1 MKTLVVILFTGIFLL
16 SSCSPSEQEI
26 EIPDNILS
34 QEKMI
39 DVLTHSYLA
48 EGASGINIK
57 NVQSQQFDSTYAF
70 NPLKDKG
77 ISKAMFDSSVV
88 FYSQH
93 PRALKIIY
101 EKVLDKLSVI
111 QAKGGLN

>member
-1 MKTLVVILFTGIFLL
+1 MKTLFVILLTPIFLL
-16 SSCSPSEQEI
+16 FSCSSSEQEI
-26 EIPDNILS
+26 EIPTGILTE
-34 QEKMI
+34 EKMI
-39 DVLTHSYLA
+39 DVLTHSYLS

-77 ISKAMFDSSVV
+77 ISKGKFDSSVV

-93 PRALKIIY
+93 PRTLKIIY
-101 EKVLDKLSVI
+101 EKVLEKLSTI
-111 QAKGGLN
+111 QAKGKIN

>member
-1 MKTLVVILFTGIFLL
+1 MKTLFVILFTGIFLL
-16 SSCSPSEQEI
+16 FSCSPSEKEI
-26 EIPDNILS
+26 EIPNNILS

-77 ISKAMFDSSVV
+77 ISKGMFDSSVV

-93 PRALKIIY
+93 PRTLKIIY
-101 EKVLDKLSVI
+101 EKLLEKLSMI
-111 QAKGGLN
+111 QAKGRLK